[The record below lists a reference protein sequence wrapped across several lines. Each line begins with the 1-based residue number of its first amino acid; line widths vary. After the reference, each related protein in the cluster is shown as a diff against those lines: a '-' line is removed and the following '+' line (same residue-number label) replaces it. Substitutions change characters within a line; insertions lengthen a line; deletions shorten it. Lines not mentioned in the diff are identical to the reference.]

1 MGHIP
6 CDGSI
11 VLSLNGV
18 DHGRE
23 LCLVVGLVL
32 EQRVLDGVVGTNT
45 RIDLDARE
53 DLILG
58 HPVRQFACCDESFGG
73 HLVHGTGRGAKVE
86 GSRNRF
92 LICTVAI
99 RSGHDFWHLA

>member
-18 DHGRE
+18 DHSRE
-23 LCLVVGLVL
+23 LCFVVGLVL

-45 RIDLDARE
+45 GINLDAGE
-53 DLILG
+53 DLIFG
-58 HPVRQFACCDESFGG
+58 HPVR
-73 HLVHGTGRGAKVE
+73 
-86 GSRNRF
+86 
-92 LICTVAI
+92 
-99 RSGHDFWHLA
+99 